1 MIQRQQTLW
10 LLLATAAAIGS
21 FMFPFVIGDEI
32 RANNPLPVRASI
44 DGGRTFLLLI
54 TTGASLVISAVTIFL
69 YKKRNQQIW
78 LSLAGIVL
86 TSLLLFLYIKEMNKL
101 MEPVLALSAA
111 LPVIMLFSF
120 IMALRGIRKDE
131 QLVKSLD
138 KLR

>member
-78 LSLAGIVL
+78 LSLAGIVV
-86 TSLLLFLYIKEMNKL
+86 TALLLFLYIKEMNKL
-101 MEPVLALSAA
+101 MEPVLALSAV
-111 LPVIMLFSF
+111 LPFIMLFSYS
-120 IMALRGIRKDE
+120 MALRGIRKDE